1 MTSARMRCPF
11 VALVFML
18 MPLAAIAEPIKLKLA
33 FIASDRSS
41 VYQVDIK
48 PFIEAVNA
56 EPDSPVKI
64 ELYSSGLLGKA
75 ALQQVQLVLDGT
87 ADIAFVVPSY
97 TPERFPDNSI
107 VGMPGLARDVREAT
121 LLFTRLVAAHAL
133 RGYEDFF
140 VIGAFATEPQ
150 TFHMRPPVAAL
161 ADLKGKRIGVGSP
174 VQAAVL
180 EKLGML
186 PVVLPISEISDAIS
200 ADKLDGGLLS
210 TLVLSN
216 FNIARLVTHH
226 YLLGIAPTMGRAL
239 LMNRKKFESLPQPA
253 QEVIRK
259 YSGEWAAARSI
270 AMSRDMAEQ
279 TVNDLKSNPKRTVI
293 SASQSDLETAEV
305 AFRSVTDAWLAEDA
319 RNPQLLKAAE
329 AELAKLRSAQ
339 QDVDDVIR

>member
-18 MPLAAIAEPIKLKLA
+18 MPLASIAEPIKLKLA
-33 FIASDRSS
+33 FTASDRSS

-75 ALQQVQLVLDGT
+75 AIQQVQLVLDGT

-200 ADKLDGGLLS
+200 ADKLDGGLLP
-210 TLVLSN
+210 TLLLSN

-226 YLLGIAPTMGRAL
+226 YFLGIAPIAGAL
-239 LMNRKKFESLPQPA
+239 LMNRKKFEGLPQPA

-270 AMSRDMAEQ
+270 EMSRDMTDQ

-293 SASQSDLETAEV
+293 SASQSDLETAQV